1 MSVVYLRNMSTR
13 TVKQIIPA
21 QRINMGG
28 HLLDQPLPFRS
39 VDHIDPFLLIHHW
52 DKPIKIGGN
61 QKELGVGPHP
71 HRGFSPVTFIF
82 KGSVRHQ
89 DSIGNN
95 MVVSDGGTQ
104 WMHAGNGIIH
114 SERPGIGL
122 VLNGGEQEFI
132 QFWVNTP
139 AKYKMEA
146 PYYLPLS
153 AEQTPKIKLEN
164 TCIGVVA
171 GSFMGVLGPAKT
183 YSPQTL
189 LRIDATS
196 ACSIELPLPKHYNTL
211 LYLLKGSLSVDDEK
225 VPPKTMIWYKN
236 DGDLLNINISEA
248 SQFIIL
254 SGEPIG
260 EPVVSYGPFVMNN
273 NEELQQAVSD
283 FQDGKMGELVETFE
297 E

>member
-114 SERPGIGL
+114 SERPGIDL

-260 EPVVSYGPFVMNN
+260 EPVVSYGPFVMND

>member
-52 DKPIKIGGN
+52 DKPIKAGGN

-114 SERPGIGL
+114 SERPGIDL

-183 YSPQTL
+183 YRPQTL

>member
-1 MSVVYLRNMSTR
+1 
-13 TVKQIIPA
+13 
-21 QRINMGG
+21 MGG

-52 DKPIKIGGN
+52 DKPIKAGGN

-95 MVVSDGGTQ
+95 VVVSDGGTQ

-114 SERPGIGL
+114 SERPGIDL

-139 AKYKMEA
+139 AKHKMEA

-164 TCIGVVA
+164 TSIGVVA

-189 LRIDATS
+189 LRIDASS
-196 ACSIELPLPKHYNTL
+196 ACSIEIPLPKHYNTL
-211 LYLLKGSLSVDDEK
+211 LYLLKGGLSVENEK
-225 VPPKTMIWYKN
+225 VSSKTMIWYKN
-236 DGDLLNINISEA
+236 DGDMLTINISEA

-254 SGEPIG
+254 SGEPIR
-260 EPVVSYGPFVMNN
+260 EPVVSYGPFVMNKH
-273 NEELQQAVSD
+273 EELQQAVSD
-283 FQDGKMGELVETFE
+283 FQDGKMGDLIETFAD
-297 E
+297 